1 MTARP
6 RSRPNS
12 RRRQHA
18 RAIEAVLVASV
29 REHDWSQRP
38 PEVADLLPGLDQI
51 QLIDVSQRHRVTAAV
66 LLSAGDAIPSP
77 TRQRLRSLSRMD
89 HLRALQVENE
99 CRHVAS
105 ALRGIAWLVVKGPAL
120 ARGYYRR
127 PELRSYGDLDV
138 LIRPQDFPGAVRRL
152 ESAGYAV
159 LDRNWLALR
168 KRMSGEL
175 HVLSPRGVL
184 VDLHWDLTNDAA
196 TRKSYAMSADSFFE
210 RAERLSIADVEVR
223 VLDPLDTVV
232 HTAVHAA
239 RSGGDR
245 LIWLKDLEQLVL
257 SQRFSWPELA
267 ARSAEHHAELA
278 VSVMLHRMRKVMG
291 ARSVTDADL
300 ELLGGPRTWLALG
313 RAVDHVSPILRAG
326 PDGSLARIFARSTRS
341 DSRSAVAELGRRVV
355 ARARRG
361 TWSQEDHTWDE
372 ANPDSPLYDSGGE
385 EGRAAY
391 LAAVSAAPS
400 ERR

>member
-1 MTARP
+1 
-6 RSRPNS
+6 
-12 RRRQHA
+12 
-18 RAIEAVLVASV
+18 
-29 REHDWSQRP
+29 
-38 PEVADLLPGLDQI
+38 
-51 QLIDVSQRHRVTAAV
+51 V
-66 LLSAGDAIPSP
+66 LLSAGNAIPSP
-77 TRQRLRSLSRMD
+77 SRERLRVLSRVD

-105 ALRGIAWLVVKGPAL
+105 ALGGIPWLVVKGPAL

-138 LIRPQDFPGAVRRL
+138 LIRPRDFPGAVRQL

-168 KRMSGEL
+168 QRMSGEL

-245 LIWLKDLEQLVL
+245 LIWLKDLEQLL
-257 SQRFSWPELA
+257 LAPRFSWPELA
-267 ARSAEHHAELA
+267 VRSAEHHAELA
-278 VSVMLHRMRKVMG
+278 VSVMLHRMRKVLR
-291 ARSVTDADL
+291 ARNVTDAGL
-300 ELLGGPRTWLALG
+300 ELLGGPRTWRALG

-385 EGRAAY
+385 GGRAAY